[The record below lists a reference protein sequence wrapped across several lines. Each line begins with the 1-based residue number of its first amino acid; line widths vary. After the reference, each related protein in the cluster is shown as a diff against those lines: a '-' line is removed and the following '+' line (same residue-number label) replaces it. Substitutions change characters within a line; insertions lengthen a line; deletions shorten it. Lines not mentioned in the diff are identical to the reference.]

1 MITVS
6 KKERALYKTIT
17 VALAGNPNSGKTTI
31 FNNLTGSHQR
41 VGNFPGVTV
50 ESKEGYL
57 RHDLYRIK
65 VVDLPGTYSLSAY
78 SLEEIVARNFIIHQR
93 PDVVVDIIDGGNLE
107 RNLYLGVQLKELNV
121 PLVIALNMADEMK
134 QKGIHVDCAAFS
146 RFMGAA
152 VVPTVATRGKG
163 TDKLVEAIIQA
174 AEGHAARQEAP
185 RVDYG
190 PEIENE
196 LAKISALIE
205 EQKSLTADMPGAISS
220 RWLALKLLEKDAAVT
235 AKLQGPAPLLPGS
248 TTTNTA
254 LQEQLQLSLKHLM
267 DIFNEEPDTIITEQ
281 RYGHVQGMY
290 RKMVSQKRMSRINIS
305 DQIDKVL
312 TNRLLGLPIF
322 AVLMYVTFWLVF
334 TLGERPMQG
343 IEIGQAWL
351 AHRITLLWPAGSESL
366 LKSLLVDG
374 VIAGV
379 GGVLVFLPNIVLLFL
394 ALSLLED
401 TGYMARAAFIMDRLM
416 KWVGLHGKSFIPM
429 LLGFGCSVPA
439 IMATRV
445 LDNRRD
451 RLTTML
457 VLPLISCG
465 ARFPIYMLIIPAF
478 FPPSQRAPIMYA
490 IYIIGVV
497 LAVICA
503 KLLRSLLFRGE
514 LAPFIMELPPYRLPT
529 TRAVLIHMG
538 QRSWL
543 YLRKAGTI
551 ILAVSIIMWAVTTFP
566 RLSAQETAGLTA
578 DQARQMQLT
587 SSWAGRLGQAM
598 EPALKLMGF
607 DWKIGTALIGTL
619 VAKEVF
625 VAQMGIVYS
634 LGEVEVATPA
644 KDSEKVNSTAQQTDS
659 AGYSATEH
667 LRTQLRKNY
676 SPLVGLCIMLFC
688 LIASPCAATL
698 AVIRRESGSWWWAA
712 LQSLGLTLIGFVLTT
727 IVYQIGHFLQIGTK
741 IM

>member
-1 MITVS
+1 MINLP
-6 KKERALYKTIT
+6 KKDRLLYKTIT

-50 ESKEGYL
+50 ESKEGFL
-57 RHDLYRIK
+57 RHGSYRIK

-93 PDVVVDIIDGGNLE
+93 PDVVVNIVDGGNLE
-107 RNLYLGVQLKELNV
+107 RNLYLSVQLKELNV

-134 QKGIHVDCAAFS
+134 KKGIHVDCAAFS

-152 VVPTVATRGKG
+152 VAPTVATRGKG
-163 TDKLVEAIIQA
+163 TDKLIEAIIQVT
-174 AEGHAARQEAP
+174 EGNFARQDAP

-196 LAKISALIE
+196 LEKLSGLIE
-205 EQKSLTADMPGAISS
+205 DQKLIKPDVPGPISS

-235 AKLQGPAPLLPGS
+235 EKLQGQTANPAF
-248 TTTNTA
+248 
-254 LQEQLQLSLKHLM
+254 QEQLQLSLKHLM
-267 DIFNEEPDTIITEQ
+267 DIFNEEPDTLIAEQ
-281 RYGHVQGMY
+281 RYGHVHGMY
-290 RKMVSQKRMSRINIS
+290 RGMVSQGLPSRVNIS

-322 AVLMYVTFWLVF
+322 AVLMYLTFWLVF
-334 TLGERPMQG
+334 TLGERPMQW
-343 IEIGQAWL
+343 IEIGQGWL
-351 AHRITLLWPAGSESL
+351 SQRVMLLWPADSGTLLRSL
-366 LKSLLVDG
+366 IVDG

-379 GGVLVFLPNIVLLFL
+379 GGVIVFLPNIVLLFL

-478 FPPSQRAPIMYA
+478 FPQSQRAPVMYA

-503 KLLRSLLFRGE
+503 KLLRSTLFRGE

-566 RLSAQETAGLTA
+566 RLPAQKTAGLTA
-578 DQARQMQLT
+578 PQVRQVRLNN
-587 SSWAGRLGQAM
+587 SLAGRLGRGL

-607 DWKIGTALIGTL
+607 DWKIGTALIGTFA
-619 VAKEVF
+619 AKEVF

-634 LGEVEVATPA
+634 LGEGQVTAPA
-644 KDSEKVNSTAQQTDS
+644 KYKESVNSAAKQIHS
-659 AGYSATEH
+659 PGLSATGH
-667 LRTQLRKNY
+667 LRDRLRENY
-676 SPLVGLCIMLFC
+676 SPLVGFCIMLFC
-688 LIASPCAATL
+688 LIASPCVATL
-698 AVIRRESGSWWWAA
+698 AAIRRESGSWRWAA
-712 LQSLGLTLIGFVLTT
+712 LQSLGLTLIGFVLTVA
-727 IVYQIGHFLQIGTK
+727 VYQIGHLLQIGTK
-741 IM
+741 TV